1 MAALKN
7 VRLHDGRREALSR
20 IHDEYGLSLEQLKLF
35 SGHGDIKTLE
45 TFYFQPSASKLA
57 HLIAQAKAVGGR
69 IAA

>member
-1 MAALKN
+1 MAALRN

-20 IHDEYGLSLEQLKLF
+20 LHDDYGLSLEQLKVF

-57 HLIAQAKAVGGR
+57 NLIAKARAAGGR
-69 IAA
+69 VVA